1 MHFPCTTEH
10 YLQSLQLCLLF
21 HLSSLGLPP
30 GHSTSPTSLPSLY
43 AQFLLLFNLHISPCI
58 TFPPWTSF
66 STLPL
71 ALWFTHGPTFH
82 MSVGIFPFLVPQ
94 PTATGS
100 LHLVSG
106 PQQLV
111 HLLDQA
117 ITFLLFEIPQK
128 SIPLFVSPCVS
139 NTIMMVLTIRYT
151 RGHDNFDN
159 FS

>member
-30 GHSTSPTSLPSLY
+30 GHSTSPTSIPSLY

-117 ITFLLFEIPQK
+117 ITFLLFEILKNPY
-128 SIPLFVSPCVS
+128 LFSCHHVF
-139 NTIMMVLTIRYT
+139 LTQ
-151 RGHDNFDN
+151 
-159 FS
+159 S